1 MYWISDTLGIG
12 DNRMYW
18 ISDTKCDEITEFIE
32 YQKLCE
38 RG

>member
-18 ISDTKCDEITEFIE
+18 ISDTLGIGDNNVLDIR
-32 YQKLCE
+32 Y
-38 RG
+38 